1 LTNLQRVSRIIAAIV
16 AILVPGVAFFTQLAT
31 IGFIGPDEPRYAWI
45 ARAMAQT
52 HDWITPRLYGQP
64 WFEKPA
70 LYYWLAG
77 IGFKLLKSGEI
88 AARLPS
94 ALAALLAAA
103 AIAWFAL
110 QSYGA
115 RPAWL
120 AIMVFSTTGGV
131 IAFSHAATPDM
142 LFAACITWTMVCASA
157 VLRDEGVLRASN
169 EQAVDATAGPKSP
182 VDAKRMLA
190 YFGAWLGAATLAKG
204 PAAIVL
210 AGGGMCLWSLCTQRW
225 SALKRFVQPVPIAA
239 FAIVALP
246 WYAICAIRN
255 PGFLRTFLFLHNF
268 ERYVTPVFQHQ
279 QPFWFFGPVF
289 LMALLPWTI
298 LLVPVIGEGWR
309 VARGNYRRDSIGCFL
324 TCWIVFIIA
333 FFSVSQSKL
342 PSYILPA
349 IPAAALLMAIAF
361 DRWISKAKWPV
372 RYLLVLAGLML
383 WILLFY
389 AVHQFAVFIPDY
401 FSHEIRAFEVLVF
414 FLVSTT
420 PFLTPPRIGTGML
433 AAAILFVLSVT
444 AIAFSIKTPPL
455 SPRPLVP
462 SKAWFVAHKNESIT
476 VYRVNRFWEYGL
488 NFYLGKELPEWSP
501 DVPGVSLVYT
511 TPDGLRE
518 ISEKAAVED
527 YSLYGIPT
535 CVKTEVVVMPQ

>member
-1 LTNLQRVSRIIAAIV
+1 
-16 AILVPGVAFFTQLAT
+16 
-31 IGFIGPDEPRYAWI
+31 
-45 ARAMAQT
+45 MAQT
-52 HDWITPRLYGQP
+52 HDWITPRLYGQA
-64 WFEKPA
+64 WFEKPV

-77 IGFKLLKSGEI
+77 IAFKFLKSGEI

-94 ALAALLAAA
+94 AFAALLTAA

-110 QSYGA
+110 KSYGP

-120 AIMVFSTTGGV
+120 AIVIFSTTGGV

-142 LFAACITWTMVCASA
+142 VFAACIAWAMVCAGETLRNDGLLRKSSDRNMEVA
-157 VLRDEGVLRASN
+157 VPNG
-169 EQAVDATAGPKSP
+169 AVHT
-182 VDAKRMLA
+182 KRTLA
-190 YFGAWLGAATLAKG
+190 LFGGWLGAATLAKG

-210 AGGGMCLWSLCTQRW
+210 AGGSMCLWALCTRRW
-225 SALKRFVQPVPIAA
+225 SGLKRFLQPVPIGA

-246 WYAICAIRN
+246 WYTVCAIRN
-255 PGFLRTFLFLHNF
+255 PDFLRTFLFLHNF

-298 LLVPVIGEGWR
+298 LLVPVAGEGWR
-309 VARGNYRRDSIGCFL
+309 LARDKSWHDSIGFFL
-324 TCWIVFIIA
+324 ACWIVFIIA

-349 IPAAALLMAIAF
+349 IPAAALLIAIAF
-361 DRWISKAKWPV
+361 DRWICGAKWPV
-372 RYLLVLAGLML
+372 RYLLAIAGLML

-389 AVHQFAVFIPDY
+389 AFHQFAQFIPGY
-401 FSHEIRAFEVLVF
+401 FSRETRAFEVLVF

-420 PFLTPPRIGTGML
+420 PFLAPPRIATGML
-433 AAAILFVLSVT
+433 AAATLFVLSVT

-462 SKAWFVAHKNESIT
+462 SKAWFAVHKGESIT
-476 VYRVNRFWEYGL
+476 VYHVNRFWEYGL
-488 NFYLGKELPEWSP
+488 NFYLGRELPEWSP
-501 DVPGVSLVYT
+501 DVPGVYLVYT

-518 ISEKAAVED
+518 LSEKAIVED

-535 CVKTEVVVMPQ
+535 CVKTEVIVTPQ